1 MRRRSSSIGV
11 PWPRCDWSS
20 DLRHRFISLLLPL
33 LAYLLSSAALA
44 EDASVWIAL
53 SESGGPYVEAA
64 GALRDDLTASSPRRT
79 EVRVGPWQDM
89 LAASG
94 KSPQLLVTVG
104 AAAFRGLIEDT
115 QRGGA
120 LANVPILAI
129 LLPRSLYESLSAK
142 ARSPTSAVFLDQ
154 PLSRYLDLLRLAM
167 PERRRIGVLFGPES
181 APLSGALAKAATARG
196 MQLVTAQVNSGDELY
211 PALRNVLTDAEV
223 LLALPDA
230 RVFNTGSLQNILITT
245 YRQRVP
251 VVAFAPGYVRAG
263 ATLALYC
270 SPTQAAN
277 QAAVMIRTFLGGRG
291 LPVPQSTSEF
301 SVAVNDRVSRSLG
314 LPVDD
319 PANLTELLRRQ
330 EAQR

>member
-1 MRRRSSSIGV
+1 MQ
-11 PWPRCDWSS
+11 WPLYGWSS
-20 DLRHRFISLLLPL
+20 DLRHHLFRLLLSLLACLLPGT
-33 LAYLLSSAALA
+33 ALA
-44 EDASVWIAL
+44 EDVGVWIAL

-64 GALRDDLTASSPRRT
+64 SALRDDLTASAPRRA

-89 LAASG
+89 LVASA
-94 KSPQLLVTVG
+94 KPPQLVVTVG
-104 AAAFRGLIEDT
+104 AAAFRGLIEDA

-120 LANVPILAI
+120 LANVPVLAI
-129 LLPRSLYESLSAK
+129 LVPRSFYESLASK
-142 ARSPTSAVFLDQ
+142 ARAPTSAIVLDQ
-154 PLSRYLDLLRLAM
+154 PLTRYLDLLRLAM
-167 PERRRIGVLFGPES
+167 PERKRVGVLMGAES
-181 APLSGALAKAATARG
+181 APLFAALTKAAAARG
-196 MQLVTAQVNSGDELY
+196 MQLVTAQVGSDEELY

-270 SPTQAAN
+270 SPTQVAS
-277 QAAVMIRTFLGGRG
+277 QAAVAVRGFIAGRG
-291 LPVPQSTSEF
+291 LPAPQAAGEF
-301 SVAVNDRVSRSLG
+301 SVAVNDRVARSLG
-314 LPVDD
+314 LSVDD
-319 PANLTELLRRQ
+319 STNLADALRRQ